1 MARRVPWALLPV
13 VGLLACLSSGCLQPE
28 TVPDAAAPVV
38 RMRPELHSDAVV
50 MDVAVIERPLGD
62 PFLNQELWRRADQLV
77 IDLERKPLLEANG
90 LRVGQLIGLTPADL
104 QDLLTSKRWCDAER
118 SFMPSGH
125 RHTCRIEFLHPHCQ
139 YDVHLV
145 TKTLDEQVDRAK
157 FCFDVTP
164 TLTADGR
171 TKLTF
176 TPKVETGE
184 QMLPF
189 QPSSREGTWEYRVER
204 PAKAYP
210 ELGFDVTLRPNE
222 FLIIGPDLSRKNTIG
237 HRAFVQED
245 GLEPTQRLLVI
256 RTARSL
262 HSADEPSLAE
272 LARSSASPPLALQAT
287 MGVIRASRP

>member
-1 MARRVPWALLPV
+1 MARRVPWALLPLV
-13 VGLLACLSSGCLQPE
+13 ACLSSGCLQPE

-38 RMRPELHSDAVV
+38 RMRPELHPDAVV

-90 LRVGQLIGLTPADL
+90 LRVGQLVGLTPAEL
-104 QDLLTSKRWCDAER
+104 QDLLTSQRWCPQPER
-118 SFMPSGH
+118 RYVLSGH
-125 RHTCRIEFLHPHCQ
+125 RDSCGIDVLHPHCQ
-139 YDVHLV
+139 YDVHLGR
-145 TKTLDEQVDRAK
+145 KTLDEQVDRAR
-157 FCFDVTP
+157 FCFDMTP
-164 TLTADGR
+164 THTADGR

-210 ELGFDVTLRPNE
+210 ELGFEVALRPNE